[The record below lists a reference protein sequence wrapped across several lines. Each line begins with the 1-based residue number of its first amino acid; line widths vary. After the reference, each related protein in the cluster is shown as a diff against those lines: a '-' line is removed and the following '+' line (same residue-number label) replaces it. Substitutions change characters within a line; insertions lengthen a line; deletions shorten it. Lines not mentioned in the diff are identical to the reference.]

1 LLKKGKRGAIF
12 EDSLLSKLYIDVN
25 KFTIEKIIKKET
37 GRIMDSFGLPI
48 LSCSDLN
55 LSKHGKQLIVYKE
68 SVPMPSSKPRL

>member
-1 LLKKGKRGAIF
+1 
-12 EDSLLSKLYIDVN
+12 
-25 KFTIEKIIKKET
+25 
-37 GRIMDSFGLPI
+37 MDSFGLPI